1 MLAFGIGVF
10 TTPTPDIRLLCIANA
25 VAIFL
30 DYVYTITLYA
40 AVFCIGGQ
48 IEMQKESIYAKSVAP
63 QRKSEEPSMV
73 C

>member
-1 MLAFGIGVF
+1 MLAFGIGIF
-10 TTPTPDIRLLCIANA
+10 TTPTPEIQLLCIANV

-48 IEMQKESIYAKSVAP
+48 IEMQQKTIYAKSIAP
-63 QRKSEEPSMV
+63 ERKPSMV